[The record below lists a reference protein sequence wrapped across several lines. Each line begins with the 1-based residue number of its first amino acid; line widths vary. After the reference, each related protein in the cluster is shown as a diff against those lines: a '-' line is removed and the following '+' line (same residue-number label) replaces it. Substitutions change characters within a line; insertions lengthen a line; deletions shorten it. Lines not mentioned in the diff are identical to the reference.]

1 MGAICPTPSPGMRR
15 LVAASL
21 QEFVGSFLFT
31 AAVAIILGGGAT
43 INTGFEALAIGV
55 VFAVL
60 VFHGLGV
67 SGGQYNP
74 AITIG
79 IAISNPQFG
88 SLRMVYYLVAQ
99 FVGAILGGL
108 MAINLITE
116 VSTFPVISSGFSQP
130 KGFLLEFF
138 FAFILVFTVVRTNEK
153 GDDYGF
159 YVGAVQFVGAACSLG
174 LTGAMFNPALAAG
187 LYAGSEHLDA
197 IDDPK
202 DFWIYMFA
210 PIIGGIFAALYS
222 SLLGMLQEGVVEA
235 DTSSDEYTSDN
246 ETPGGAVQMTYTQ
259 GAAVQA
265 VPVTMTGPQ
274 AAGVVNRPPIN
285 QPYQPQYGVPAQAY

>member
-1 MGAICPTPSPGMRR
+1 MRR

-43 INTGFEALAIGV
+43 TTGFDALAIGV

-116 VSTFPVISSGFSQP
+116 VSTFPEVSQGFSQP
-130 KGFLLEFF
+130 KAFLLEFF

-246 ETPGGAVQMTYTQ
+246 ETPGGAVQMAYTQ
-259 GAAVQA
+259 GAAVPA

-274 AAGVVNRPPIN
+274 ANVVRPPIN

>member
-31 AAVAIILGGGAT
+31 AAVAIILGGNAT
-43 INTGFEALAIGV
+43 VAGFEALAIGV

-116 VSTFPVISSGFSQP
+116 VSTFPEVSQGFSQP
-130 KGFLLEFF
+130 KAFLLEFF

-159 YVGAVQFVGAACSLG
+159 YVGAVQFVGTACCLG

-187 LYAGSEHLDA
+187 LYAGSEHLDE

-202 DFWIYMFA
+202 DFWVYMFA

-222 SLLGMLQEGVVEA
+222 SLLAMLQEGVVEA

-246 ETPGGAVQMTYTQ
+246 ETPGGAVQMAYTQ
-259 GAAVQA
+259 GAPAPV
-265 VPVTMTGPQ
+265 VPVQP
-274 AAGVVNRPPIN
+274 VVRPPLN
-285 QPYQPQYGVPAQAY
+285 QPVAYPVPQPQYGVPAQAY